1 MRTTLLFIV
10 LFALISCGKNEV
22 PQAPDSKNKV
32 ITKPIESMSF
42 QDGKYIYAKTN
53 CEAKLTVSLANH
65 KCLTL
70 AQFKHMCMNIA
81 GITEAHSRF
90 LNVTVSK
97 PFGTLILGGDLNSV
111 DARWEPKSNEGKI
124 LEGTCYAT
132 FYVSG
137 IVDGSSSKANYGEF
151 IHEFAVINQKIYTL
165 SGSNYFSSH
174 D

>member
-1 MRTTLLFIV
+1 MRFILLSITLI
-10 LFALISCGKNEV
+10 ALISCGKHES
-22 PQAPDSKNKV
+22 PQLPDSNNKV
-32 ITKPIESMSF
+32 ASKAIESMSF
-42 QDGKYIYAKTN
+42 EDGKYLYRKSD
-53 CEAKLTVSLANH
+53 CEAKLTGSTANH

-70 AQFKHMCMNIA
+70 AQFKHMCMNIS
-81 GITEAHSRF
+81 GITEAHSGF

-165 SGSNYFSSH
+165 SGSNYYSSLP
-174 D
+174 

>member
-22 PQAPDSKNKV
+22 PQAPESKNKV

-42 QDGKYIYAKTN
+42 QDGRYIYRKTD
-53 CEAKLTVSLANH
+53 CESKLTDSLANH

-70 AQFKHMCMNIA
+70 AQFKHMCLNIV
-81 GITEAHSRF
+81 GISEKHSRF

-97 PFGTLILGGDLNSV
+97 PFGTLIVGGDLDSV
-111 DARWEPKSNEGKI
+111 DKRWEPNSNEGK
-124 LEGTCYAT
+124 LFKETCYAK

-151 IHEFAVINQKIYTL
+151 IHEFAVINQEIYTL
-165 SGSNYFSSH
+165 SGSPDLPSL